1 VEADM
6 PVRIRVLGPIEV
18 VVGRRPRPVP
28 GRRARSLLAALVLG
42 IDHAVPIDHLVAAV
56 WGDEPPASAR
66 NTLQTHIST
75 LRSLL
80 GRGVIEFDE
89 DAYILRLS
97 PESVDSVRFERFA
110 IEAAE
115 TLPSNGAAARDLAMQ
130 GLALWRGAPFGDVGD
145 DEFVELEVR
154 RLHELRLELMEVRL
168 EADIAIGRSGPAAAV
183 LEGMV
188 EDHPYRE
195 RLWCLLMT
203 ALAHDGRRVEAIR
216 ACRSLE
222 GHLAEVGLEPS
233 REIRDLEQRILVEA
247 PGTEAHL
254 LHGEA

>member
-1 VEADM
+1 M

-18 VVGRRPRPVP
+18 VVGRRPEPVP

-56 WGDEPPASAR
+56 WGDDPPPSAR
-66 NTLQTHIST
+66 NTLQTHVST

-80 GRGVIEFDE
+80 GRDVIEFDE
-89 DAYILRLS
+89 EAYVLRL
-97 PESVDSVRFERFA
+97 PPDTVDAVRFERLA
-110 IEAAE
+110 VEAAE
-115 TLPSNGAAARDLAMQ
+115 TLVGDPPAARELAME
-130 GLALWRGAPFGDVGD
+130 GLGLWRGTPFGDVGD
-145 DEFVELEVR
+145 SEFVEPEVR

-195 RLWCLLMT
+195 RLWCLLMS
-203 ALAHDGRRVEAIR
+203 ALAHDGRRVEAMR
-216 ACRSLE
+216 AYRRLE
-222 GHLAEVGLEPS
+222 GLLAEVGLEPS

-247 PGTEAHL
+247 PGVEAHL
-254 LHGEA
+254 LHGDG